1 MYLGGDTAYDPRLK
15 EGPGH
20 AERDQERE
28 EGRDCR
34 RADQGREGEIL
45 YDQIVKHGFII
56 CREIKVSQKK
66 VIGLKVGKSGGPPSG
81 VI

>member
-1 MYLGGDTAYDPRLK
+1 MYLCGDTAYDPRLK

-34 RADQGREGEIL
+34 RAEQGREGEIL
-45 YDQIVKHGFII
+45 YDQIVKRGCYHM
-56 CREIKVSQKK
+56 
-66 VIGLKVGKSGGPPSG
+66 
-81 VI
+81 